1 MVRCCLSGLQSLFT
15 LWILCSASCN
25 CFDIGVVWQSGCQHA
40 RYIEIHGNTLRCG
53 AMERAACQCRFYIEE
68 DVWKKEC
75 AVKIS
80 PLWLSWAFDR
90 GRIHSFSHS
99 TLSDNTFLST
109 QPPFAS
115 LRFLLLALFF
125 LVTMKRLTFFI
136 FFLFFIFLW
145 NYSEI
150 MVVRRG
156 CCSCCLICAL
166 SEHCF
171 RESKRFDRGS
181 CNFCST

>member
-15 LWILCSASCN
+15 LWILCFASCN
-25 CFDIGVVWQSGCQHA
+25 CFDIAVVWQSGCQHA
-40 RYIEIHGNTLRCG
+40 RYIKIHGNTLRCG

-125 LVTMKRLTFFI
+125 LVTMKRLTFF
-136 FFLFFIFLW
+136 FFYETTQKSWLCEEGAVRVCSDLC
-145 NYSEI
+145 SEWTLLPGI
-150 MVVRRG
+150 
-156 CCSCCLICAL
+156 
-166 SEHCF
+166 
-171 RESKRFDRGS
+171 
-181 CNFCST
+181 